1 MAAHLR
7 DDILHGRD
15 HPDDHSS
22 STRWRHEESSSYA
35 RHALAHPREADGRN
49 DSKDLAD
56 FLNSTRVE
64 APGSAESGAPRSK
77 PLMVPGNV
85 RVAGVQSSTAQDAP
99 VGEVTSANTGT
110 MEVSCGPL
118 LNYRRME
125 NETWYGSVLVVTK
138 GGGLGEG
145 PSVPELTLKILGS
158 ARNGASP
165 QVGLGG
171 AESEPYG
178 VVNGVDY
185 GGFGQ
190 PSSESALPSN
200 SEQKWQAND
209 DGRGSEDAEVKG
221 TKLYSDPTNTF
232 WRFDLRVPMQQ
243 SELHCEYDIPALS
256 FTSGKKRAR
265 QSFFVPA
272 ISESMRIMFHSCNG
286 FSVGTNEEAWSGP
299 ALWNDVLRVHQKQP
313 FHVMY
318 KTLGTFV
325 CFVNGS

>member
-1 MAAHLR
+1 
-7 DDILHGRD
+7 
-15 HPDDHSS
+15 
-22 STRWRHEESSSYA
+22 
-35 RHALAHPREADGRN
+35 
-49 DSKDLAD
+49 
-56 FLNSTRVE
+56 
-64 APGSAESGAPRSK
+64 
-77 PLMVPGNV
+77 MVPGNV
-85 RVAGVQSSTAQDAP
+85 RAAGVQSSTAQDAP

-125 NETWYGSVLVVTK
+125 NEIWYGSVLVVTK

-158 ARNGASP
+158 ARTGASP

-185 GGFGQ
+185 KGFGQ
-190 PSSESALPSN
+190 PSSESPSN

-209 DGRGSEDAEVKG
+209 SGRGSEDAKVKG

-232 WRFDLRVPMQQ
+232 WRFDLRVQMQQ
-243 SELHCEYDIPALS
+243 SEIHCEYDIPALS

-299 ALWNDVLRVHQKQP
+299 ALWNDVLRVHQEKP

-318 KTLGTFV
+318 KTLLS
-325 CFVNGS
+325 CAL